1 VDSLE
6 VVKKAL
12 TRFLIKLVFCI
23 LLMLSLYFIGFL
35 PTFWILA
42 GIFLFITFFTKVVK
56 LELLE
61 KLLLKFERQYEKGFS
76 GKETLTI
83 LLGFIFFF
91 IILWILHFFLV
102 FSIVDVA
109 LLGLCP
115 LAFGHNLIKPVQ
127 ALFRN
132 HVHFITGKLSVE
144 GFVVAVLV
152 NILVLYILFP
162 YSIVVLIYVALI
174 AGLFDLLPHI
184 DSNYTIPIFTALA
197 FLLFFI

>member
-12 TRFLIKLVFCI
+12 NRFLIKLVFCI

-42 GIFLFITFFTKVVK
+42 GIFLFITFFTKIVK

-61 KLLLKFERQYEKGFS
+61 KFLIKFERQYEKGFS
-76 GKETLTI
+76 GKETLTVI
-83 LLGFIFFF
+83 LGFIFFF
-91 IILWILHFFLV
+91 IVLWILHSLLI

-109 LLGLCP
+109 LLGICP

-127 ALFRN
+127 ALLRN
-132 HVHFITGKLSVE
+132 HLHFINGKLSVE
-144 GFVVAVLV
+144 GFVIAVLI
-152 NILVLYILFP
+152 NIFVLYILFP
-162 YSIVVLIYVALI
+162 YSILVLIYIALI
-174 AGLFDLLPHI
+174 AGLFDLLPHV
-184 DSNYTIPIFTALA
+184 DSNYTIPIFASLA